1 MWHCPSEGQDLAQS
15 TRAQAPG
22 PPTRK
27 PIQKM
32 GPNSP
37 PRGRHQ
43 QQEEL
48 RLQKGD
54 LKHSK
59 LDKMRTWRNMLQM
72 EQRKNPQNE
81 VNKEEIGNLP
91 EKECKIII
99 VNMTQ
104 ISEIE
109 YRGTTEWRKYNK
121 YLTRT

>member
-1 MWHCPSEGQDLAQS
+1 
-15 TRAQAPG
+15 
-22 PPTRK
+22 
-27 PIQKM
+27 M

-72 EQRKNPQNE
+72 EQRKNPQNQ

-104 ISEIE
+104 ISETE